1 MRIYTTEMERG
12 THMEQGQAE
21 KILEMGIQLTS
32 ERNYDELLAKIIDC
46 AMETTNCDGG
56 TLYLYEQ
63 EQLNFCVMKTKSLG
77 INQTGQEK
85 KTFPPVPMHE
95 KNVCAYAAL
104 HRKLL
109 NIEDV
114 YDCQEFDFSGPREYD
129 KLSGYRTQS
138 MMVFPLVNHEDALV
152 GVVQLL
158 NAMDA
163 QGQVIPFRTE
173 YEKVL
178 QSLGSQAAVSV
189 SNMQFIQEI
198 EQLMISITQV
208 FTDAID
214 TRIPYNFYHSRNV
227 YLYVQLLVDYIN
239 EQHEKGLVEKYFE
252 PTARSELLMA
262 ALMHDIGKLVI
273 PNEVIDKT
281 TRLGNKLPLVL
292 EHFDHLSAL
301 YHIDYLEG
309 RIPRDEWVGI
319 KNDLLDA
326 RVRVEELNRKS
337 KLSQEDIDYVKQLA
351 QRNYTSASGTQIS
364 FLSLYEAECL
374 EVPAGNLTRAER
386 DVIRSHVKYTEKYL
400 KKMNFGKR
408 YPHLIQWAGAH
419 HEMLDGSGYPRG
431 LRGDEIS
438 YESRILTIVDV
449 FEALTSADRPY
460 KKAME
465 ESKALNILGDMVK
478 EGKLDSDILK
488 LFQEALEQKE
498 GKLQLFHQ
506 TDENDKEY
514 GDA

>member
-1 MRIYTTEMERG
+1 
-12 THMEQGQAE
+12 MEQGQAE

-56 TLYLYEQ
+56 TLYLYEK
-63 EQLNFCVMKTKSLG
+63 EKLNFCIMKTKSLG
-77 INQTGQEK
+77 INQKGQEVK
-85 KTFPPVPMHE
+85 KFPPVPMNE

-109 NIEDV
+109 NIEDA
-114 YDCQEFDFSGPREYD
+114 YNCQEFDFSGPREYD

-138 MMVFPLVNHEDALV
+138 MMVFPLVNHEGVLV
-152 GVVQLL
+152 GVVQLI
-158 NAMDA
+158 NALDA
-163 QGQVIPFRTE
+163 QGQVVPFKPE

-189 SNMQFIQEI
+189 SNMRFVQEI

-252 PTARSELLMA
+252 PSVRSELLMA

-292 EHFDHLSAL
+292 EHFDHLAAL
-301 YHIDYLEG
+301 YEIDYLKG
-309 RIPRDEWVGI
+309 RITRDEWVGV
-319 KNDLLDA
+319 KNELLDA
-326 RVRVEELNRKS
+326 RTRVEELNRKP
-337 KLSQEDIDYVKQLA
+337 KLFQDDIDYVKRLA
-351 QRNYTSASGTQIS
+351 QRNYTNTSGTQIS

-374 EVPAGNLTRAER
+374 EVQSGNLTIAER
-386 DVIRSHVKYTEKYL
+386 DIIRSHVKYTEKYL
-400 KKMNFGKR
+400 KKMNFGRR
-408 YPHLIQWAGAH
+408 YPHIIEWAAAH

-431 LRGDEIS
+431 LRGDEIP
-438 YESRILTIVDV
+438 YEARILTIVDV
-449 FEALTSADRPY
+449 FEALTSSDRPY

-465 ESKALNILGDMVK
+465 ESKALEILSSMEK
-478 EGKLDSDILK
+478 EGKLDTDILK
-488 LFQEALEQKE
+488 LFKEALEQK
-498 GKLQLFHQ
+498 GDKLQLFHQ
-506 TDENDKEY
+506 KDEQEQEQD
-514 GDA
+514 